1 MKRERT
7 LTGTGTLLRFM
18 LRMDRI
24 AIPAWVL
31 SILFIVLATLSSFDE
46 LYPTE
51 TARQSM
57 AATMVNPA
65 GIALTGPEFYL
76 ENYTIGAMISHQ
88 MLGMTGIAVALM
100 SIMLIVRHTR
110 KEEETGRMELVR
122 ASVTGRHANTTA
134 ALLLV
139 GGVNVTLALLLALG
153 MGVMGIESVT
163 WEGSFLFAAALAS
176 VGIVFAAIAAVLGQL
191 MEHARGATGLSAG
204 VLVAAYCLRAVGD
217 IGDSSLSW
225 LSPIGWAQ
233 QTSAFV
239 DNKWTPLLL
248 GAGLTALLVVIAYP
262 MSVRRDVGAGLVR
275 PGRGRSEASSSLTT
289 LIGLAFRL
297 QRLNLIVWCLAMLL
311 FGMSYG
317 SFIGEAE
324 EMMDSIGGAL
334 NEMLPEAGGASF
346 ADNIAGMFMTVT
358 AILATIPVL
367 QSILK
372 LRSEEN
378 AGRVD
383 ALLSGALSRSRL
395 LGSYLLLAAAG
406 SVAMMFMAG
415 LGMGLTGSQS
425 LNDSRYLSEL
435 IFAGL
440 NFIPALWVSVGLAA
454 ALIGW
459 LPRAAA
465 LSWIIVVY
473 AFIAVY
479 LGGILQLPEWVMS
492 LSPLHHVPRLPAAS
506 FEWTPLLLLTMVAV
520 ALAWTGLRGFRQRD
534 VHG

>member
-1 MKRERT
+1 VKRERT

-317 SFIGEAE
+317 SFIGEA
-324 EMMDSIGGAL
+324 
-334 NEMLPEAGGASF
+334 
-346 ADNIAGMFMTVT
+346 
-358 AILATIPVL
+358 
-367 QSILK
+367 
-372 LRSEEN
+372 
-378 AGRVD
+378 
-383 ALLSGALSRSRL
+383 
-395 LGSYLLLAAAG
+395 
-406 SVAMMFMAG
+406 
-415 LGMGLTGSQS
+415 
-425 LNDSRYLSEL
+425 
-435 IFAGL
+435 
-440 NFIPALWVSVGLAA
+440 
-454 ALIGW
+454 
-459 LPRAAA
+459 
-465 LSWIIVVY
+465 
-473 AFIAVY
+473 
-479 LGGILQLPEWVMS
+479 
-492 LSPLHHVPRLPAAS
+492 
-506 FEWTPLLLLTMVAV
+506 
-520 ALAWTGLRGFRQRD
+520 
-534 VHG
+534 